1 MKKYPKN
8 LADAI
13 ILAEVAEHLY
23 ERAEAYESQAEEYK
37 ERLKEAEGENAWMDE
52 CINQAEAKM
61 NAYIRL
67 AEKLTK

>member
-8 LADAI
+8 LIDAI
-13 ILAEVAEHLY
+13 VLAEVAEYLY
-23 ERAEAYESQAEEYK
+23 ERAESFETQAEEYK
-37 ERLKEAEGENAWMDE
+37 ERLKAEGEETWLAE
-52 CINQAEAKM
+52 YICKAEASM